1 MKYYK
6 KKSSLHQ
13 KVFVNQTI

>member
-13 KVFVNQTI
+13 KVLVNQTI